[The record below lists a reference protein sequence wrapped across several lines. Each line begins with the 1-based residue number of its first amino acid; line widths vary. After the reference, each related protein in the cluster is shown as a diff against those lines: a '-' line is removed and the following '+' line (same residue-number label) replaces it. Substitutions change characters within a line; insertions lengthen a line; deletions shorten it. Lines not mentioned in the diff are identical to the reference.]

1 MRARQNAAVPL
12 LCLAVAA
19 CGGSSSST
27 TSELTGNLA
36 FQAIAVSGYQA
47 FRGQADAPYFAL
59 QLALPSTS
67 PFLRSG
73 HPGVSPHTAS
83 SAVAF
88 QPELDLYFTGAQT
101 STSATIS
108 FFTDAAATQSA
119 GSIQLTGLNGQA
131 LGQYAS
137 FPANLQGAIN
147 LTAGKLPCTGAF
159 TINISDGQ
167 GNNEIKGNL
176 ALPKTSVSMQFDF
189 TLDDSG
195 NVGGSSIITEHGS
208 TISMTGIHGGLAAE
222 AISGDVVIS
231 PSGWTGIGNF
241 SLATGNFSVSLTTPA
256 GTAGAALNT
265 NGGLDL
271 TFADGTQETVTDPLV
286 ADPAGA
292 IAGSG
297 PSDAGSTDAGAF
309 TSVALP
315 SFAAFA
321 RSSDGRFGGSIT
333 GGAAANVP
341 AYLAPGSSTP
351 VALPL
356 GGNVSGVV
364 YAMNAKGAMVGYV
377 SAKALPGFQD
387 ELPAYWASPTS
398 QPVLLTILSGDV
410 GGEGW
415 GINAGG
421 QIVVNGVEP
430 IGNLEFHPV
439 YYSSPTAAPVALS
452 TVGLAV
458 AANRTD
464 GVATGINDSG
474 LIIGGFS
481 YELQDGS
488 FQYDAYAWTSPSAN
502 PTKLLLPDGDTS
514 AQVAAVN
521 ASGTMVGTTT
531 PNFNSSQSFHAVI
544 WSSPTAQP
552 AVLTAL
558 GSDTLASPSDINSEG
573 VVAGCSGTT
582 IRSSRPPFIQWGPPG
597 EAVVWSAAG
606 HAVSQAGTCGDEPL
620 VLITDS
626 GELAIPSGQNNGSI
640 LLRPK

>member
-1 MRARQNAAVPL
+1 MRARQNAAFLL
-12 LCLAVAA
+12 LCLAIAA
-19 CGGSSSST
+19 CGGSST
-27 TSELTGNLA
+27 TSSELTGNLA

-59 QLALPSTS
+59 QLALPATS
-67 PFLRSG
+67 PFLRGG
-73 HPGVSPHTAS
+73 HPGIAPRVAS
-83 SAVAF
+83 ATVAF
-88 QPELDLYFTGAQT
+88 QPELNLYFTGTQT
-101 STSATIS
+101 SDSATIA
-108 FFTDAAATQSA
+108 FFTDAAATQTA
-119 GSIQLTGLNGQA
+119 GAIQLTGLNGQT

-137 FPANLQGAIN
+137 YPASLQGTIN

-159 TINISDGQ
+159 TITLTDAQ

-176 ALPKTSVSMQFDF
+176 TLPKTSVSMQFDF

-208 TISMTGIHGGLAAE
+208 TISMTGIQGGLDAE
-222 AISGDVVIS
+222 AITGNVVIS
-231 PSGWTGIGNF
+231 PSGWSGIGNF

-256 GTAGAALNT
+256 GTAGAALNA

-286 ADPAGA
+286 ADPAA
-292 IAGSG
+292 PISGSG
-297 PSDAGSTDAGAF
+297 PSDAGTTDAGAF
-309 TSVALP
+309 TEVSLP
-315 SFAAFA
+315 TFAVFA
-321 RSSDGRFGGSIT
+321 KSPDGRFGGSIT
-333 GGAAANVP
+333 GGAANVP

-356 GGNVSGVV
+356 GGKVSGAV
-364 YAMNAKGAMVGYV
+364 YAMNVHGAMVGYV
-377 SAKALPGFQD
+377 SAMANPGFQD
-387 ELPAYWASPTS
+387 ELPAYWASPTA
-398 QPVLLTILSGDV
+398 QPELLTILSGDV

-421 QIVVNGVEP
+421 QIIVNGVEP
-430 IGNLEFHPV
+430 IGNLQFHPV
-439 YYSSPTAAPVALS
+439 YYSSAGAAPVALS
-452 TVGLAV
+452 TAGLAV
-458 AANRTD
+458 NPNSTD

-481 YELQDGS
+481 YQLQDGS

-531 PNFNSSQSFHAVI
+531 SNFNTSQSFHAVI

-552 AVLTAL
+552 TLLTAL

-573 VVAGCSGTT
+573 VIAGCSGTQ
-582 IRSSRPPFIQWGPPG
+582 IRSTRPPFIQWGPVG

-606 HAVSQAGTCGDEPL
+606 HAVSQVGACGDEPL

-626 GELAIPSGQNNGSI
+626 GEIASPGDQVTNSI
-640 LLRPK
+640 LLTPK

>member
-1 MRARQNAAVPL
+1 M
-12 LCLAVAA
+12 
-19 CGGSSSST
+19 
-27 TSELTGNLA
+27 
-36 FQAIAVSGYQA
+36 
-47 FRGQADAPYFAL
+47 
-59 QLALPSTS
+59 
-67 PFLRSG
+67 RSG

-83 SAVAF
+83 SAIAF

-159 TINISDGQ
+159 TINLSDAQ

-189 TLDDSG
+189 TLDDGG

-241 SLATGNFSVSLTTPA
+241 SLATGNFSVSLATPA

-315 SFAAFA
+315 SFAVFA

-333 GGAAANVP
+333 GGAAANV
-341 AYLAPGSSTP
+341 
-351 VALPL
+351 
-356 GGNVSGVV
+356 
-364 YAMNAKGAMVGYV
+364 
-377 SAKALPGFQD
+377 
-387 ELPAYWASPTS
+387 PAYWASPTS

-415 GINAGG
+415 GINASG

-481 YELQDGS
+481 YELQDGN
-488 FQYDAYAWTSPSAN
+488 FQYDAYAWISPSAN

-531 PNFNSSQSFHAVI
+531 SNFNSSQSFHAVI
-544 WSSPTAQP
+544 WSSPAAQP
-552 AVLTAL
+552 AVLTAF

-606 HAVSQAGTCGDEPL
+606 HAVSQAGTCGDLPL

-626 GELAIPSGQNNGSI
+626 GELAIASGQNNGSI
-640 LLRPK
+640 LLTPK